1 MRVLQFGVG
10 AALAVVMLCLAA
22 GYLGRLHPAGDSFAV
37 FRPQGALALVLL
49 AGLAAMVAL
58 PGTAVFALLVAAA
71 TGGPILASERW
82 ATPPEA
88 GLQLYQKNMLYKNDD
103 LAGLEADIRAADP
116 DVVTLQEVSHGN
128 RELMGRLADILPH
141 QVFCRFERVGAVAV
155 LTRLPPVPGRE
166 VCGHGMAAIEVEGP
180 EGRVWLASVHLNWP
194 WPYAQPAHLSRVLP
208 VIEALDGPVV
218 IAGDFN
224 MVRWSTALARVR
236 AASGTQ
242 VVGPV
247 LGSYVGFAPWAL
259 LPIDHVMAPR
269 GGTAAVRPL
278 LGSDHLGLLARV
290 RL

>member
-1 MRVLQFGVG
+1 MRVFQFGVG
-10 AALAVVMLCLAA
+10 AAVVVVMLCLVA

-58 PGTAVFALLVAAA
+58 PGTAVFALLVAVA
-71 TGGPILASERW
+71 TGGPILVSERW

-88 GLQLYQKNMLYKNDD
+88 GLLVYQKNMLFRNDD
-103 LAGLEADIRAADP
+103 LVGLEADIRAVNP
-116 DVVTLQEVSHGN
+116 DVLTLQEVSHPN
-128 RELMGRLADILPH
+128 RELLARLADILPH
-141 QVFCRFERVGAVAV
+141 QIFCRFERVGAVAV
-155 LTRLPPVPGRE
+155 ATRLPPVPGRE

-180 EGRVWLASVHLNWP
+180 AGRVWLASVHLNWP
-194 WPYAQPAHLSRVLP
+194 WPYGQAAHLTRVLP

-224 MVRWSTALARVR
+224 MVRWSTALKRVR
-236 AASGTQ
+236 AATRTQ

-247 LGSYVGFAPWAL
+247 LGSYVGFAPWL
-259 LPIDHVMAPR
+259 VLPIDHVMAPG
-269 GGTAAVRPL
+269 GGTAAVRGP
-278 LGSDHLGLLARV
+278 LGSDHLGVLARV